1 MRTVLTAVLLALVLT
16 TPWSPSDAEVD
27 PGSVVPTSS
36 AFELV
41 VIEADGCMY
50 CGFFRRDVLPAY
62 KISRQ
67 GQEAP
72 VRFIDVN
79 DIESAQVDLTSPV
92 DTVPTFVVLKSHHEV
107 GRISGYVGREDFFHS
122 INYLLASAP

>member
-1 MRTVLTAVLLALVLT
+1 MRTVLTAVLAALVLT
-16 TPWSPSDAEVD
+16 APWSPSEAEVD
-27 PGSVVPTSS
+27 PGSVATNS

-41 VIEADGCMY
+41 VVEAEGCTY
-50 CGFFRRDVLPAY
+50 CGLFRRDVLPAY
-62 KISRQ
+62 RTSKQ

-72 VRFIDVN
+72 IRFIDVN
-79 DIESAQVDLTSPV
+79 DIETAHVDLTSPV

-122 INYLLASAP
+122 INYFLASAP